1 MVRLRAPFPGASPNP
16 LSAGELPLEPLLT
29 RAALARRLSV
39 SERYTYVLEAHGLA
53 RIDFGGCVRFDPRI
67 VAAFVAERTRRR
79 GYPSQAQGIHH
90 SAPDLPAIENGS
102 GGRGRPARVGLARE
116 LSSRSV
122 DTLAPLLKAQ
132 AVARVGRGVRP

>member
-53 RIDFGGCVRFDPRI
+53 RIDFGG
-67 VAAFVAERTRRR
+67 
-79 GYPSQAQGIHH
+79 
-90 SAPDLPAIENGS
+90 
-102 GGRGRPARVGLARE
+102 
-116 LSSRSV
+116 
-122 DTLAPLLKAQ
+122 
-132 AVARVGRGVRP
+132 